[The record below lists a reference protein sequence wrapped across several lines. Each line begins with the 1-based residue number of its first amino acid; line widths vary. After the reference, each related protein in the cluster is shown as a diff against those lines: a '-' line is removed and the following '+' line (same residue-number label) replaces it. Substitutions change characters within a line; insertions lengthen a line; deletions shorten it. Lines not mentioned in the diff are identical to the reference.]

1 MIPRNEYDTTI
12 ETYEECQTYVSVY
25 HTKYPL
31 ADQQTD
37 QNFTEWAKVKKTELT
52 TQLSHTYLSTEEL
65 PLSLSAAGVRIMI
78 NVPT

>member
-37 QNFTEWAKVKKTELT
+37 QNFTE
-52 TQLSHTYLSTEEL
+52 
-65 PLSLSAAGVRIMI
+65 
-78 NVPT
+78 